1 MEIPNPI
8 PIPQRNLWLHSCSVV
23 TFNKMESNVT
33 RYQPSLKEGYLFC
46 TIIFRL
52 KDFILCAN
60 CYLPCETLTVAIR
73 TGIRFFKAC
82 STNLSEFIPPP
93 IKMQINGTPI
103 NINYLIRL
111 TIIIEGYKAEENYCL
126 LRVRRIST
134 KLYTLTL
141 LKNIKNNVI
150 Q

>member
-93 IKMQINGTPI
+93 IKMQINGMPI
-103 NINYLIRL
+103 KIKYFIRL
-111 TIIIEGYKAEENYCL
+111 TVTIGDGY
-126 LRVRRIST
+126 T
-134 KLYTLTL
+134 KDSKL
-141 LKNIKNNVI
+141 LKLCAQAPNAKFKHVDKP
-150 Q
+150 QELRTRF